1 MKYNKFDHQS
11 SRSSFFGIKNVFK
24 SIRNW
29 VNAGDPPPK
38 TQVKSL
44 YLIFFLL
51 LLGISSLT
59 FLILS
64 YFEICFIDCV
74 TSLVPVAA
82 IAFLT
87 LTPSLYGVWV
97 SFCCW
102 RRVYGYDWFMI
113 PNCD

>member
-1 MKYNKFDHQS
+1 MKAKFNHQS
-11 SRSSFFGIKNVFK
+11 PVSSSSSIKNLFR

-29 VNAGDPPPK
+29 IKAGDPPPK

-44 YLIFFLL
+44 YLIAFLL
-51 LLGISSLT
+51 LMGISSLT
-59 FLILS
+59 FLILA
-64 YFEICFIDCV
+64 YFEICFTDCV
-74 TSLVPVAA
+74 TSLIPVAF